1 MRIDLGFGGL
11 DPDER
16 SKFVMKVVGALG
28 LPMMS
33 LDLGLSWSPGPVRV
47 DGKPY
52 ANPSKIS
59 CFNLILQILV

>member
-33 LDLGLSWSPGPVRV
+33 LDLGLSWGTRP
-47 DGKPY
+47 K
-52 ANPSKIS
+52 
-59 CFNLILQILV
+59 L

>member
-11 DPDER
+11 DLDER

-33 LDLGLSWSPGPVRV
+33 LDLGLSWGTRP
-47 DGKPY
+47 K
-52 ANPSKIS
+52 
-59 CFNLILQILV
+59 L